1 MSHAL
6 LYFIRQLKPFHSASS
21 QSQLLTTCFP
31 LQLQGRI
38 HFVENLLLAG
48 LGPRLEL
55 GLLSRTDH
63 SPAPAPRT
71 CLLAMRPPA
80 LLTLTKLWFGFCICR
95 MRMKIGPAS
104 VRYCPYHILLG
115 RRVSR
120 RPSFPD
126 SIVFFSGI
134 VPPSS
139 QPNSGVPRFLEE
151 ELLSLS

>member
-80 LLTLTKLWFGFCICR
+80 RDSPSLSFGFCVCR
-95 MRMKIGPAS
+95 MRMKMGPAS

-120 RPSFPD
+120 RPSFPG
-126 SIVFFSGI
+126 SIVSFSGI

-139 QPNSGVPRFLEE
+139 RPNSGVPRFLEE